1 MQNNTYSAFVSLPL
15 KGVIRLCLIAR
26 KKLLL
31 RDLQIVHNPDQG
43 DKMPRTDGSVSASVL
58 SMVLVGAFSG
68 ALAGLVLASV
78 LANQVW
84 LAIVTAFVA
93 VAIALLVR
101 RVVFGSPLRLLI
113 PRQLE
118 LWQALVA
125 TLVGGLAGHELAI
138 DLREPAVSP
147 LIGATSGLIASI
159 LMATFVITVSSR
171 KS

>member
-1 MQNNTYSAFVSLPL
+1 M
-15 KGVIRLCLIAR
+15 
-26 KKLLL
+26 
-31 RDLQIVHNPDQG
+31 
-43 DKMPRTDGSVSASVL
+43 
-58 SMVLVGAFSG
+58 
-68 ALAGLVLASV
+68 
-78 LANQVW
+78 
-84 LAIVTAFVA
+84 A

>member
-1 MQNNTYSAFVSLPL
+1 
-15 KGVIRLCLIAR
+15 
-26 KKLLL
+26 
-31 RDLQIVHNPDQG
+31 
-43 DKMPRTDGSVSASVL
+43 MPRMDGSVSARVL
-58 SMVLVGAFSG
+58 TMVLVGAFSG

-93 VAIALLVR
+93 VAIALLVCG
-101 RVVFGSPLRLLI
+101 VAFGSPLQLFI

-125 TLVGGLAGHELAI
+125 SLIGGLAGHELAI
-138 DLREPAVSP
+138 DLREPPVSP

-159 LMATFVITVSSR
+159 LMATFVVTLSSR

>member
-1 MQNNTYSAFVSLPL
+1 
-15 KGVIRLCLIAR
+15 
-26 KKLLL
+26 
-31 RDLQIVHNPDQG
+31 
-43 DKMPRTDGSVSASVL
+43 MPRMDGSVSARVL
-58 SMVLVGAFSG
+58 TMVLVGAFSG

-93 VAIALLVR
+93 VAIALLVCG
-101 RVVFGSPLRLLI
+101 VVFGSPLQLFT
-113 PRQLE
+113 PRGLE

-125 TLVGGLAGHELAI
+125 SLIGGLAGHELAI
-138 DLREPAVSP
+138 DLREPPVSP

-159 LMATFVITVSSR
+159 LMATFVVTLSSR

>member
-1 MQNNTYSAFVSLPL
+1 
-15 KGVIRLCLIAR
+15 
-26 KKLLL
+26 
-31 RDLQIVHNPDQG
+31 
-43 DKMPRTDGSVSASVL
+43 
-58 SMVLVGAFSG
+58 MVLVGAFSG

-101 RVVFGSPLRLLI
+101 RVVFGSPLQLFI

-125 TLVGGLAGHELAI
+125 SLVGGLAGHELAI
-138 DLREPAVSP
+138 DLREAPVSP

-171 KS
+171 KN